1 MIVRVL
7 ILALSL
13 TALATGTTT
22 MYAVSTEELAT
33 SPDTTDADVRAN
45 PVFGE
50 DREDGIFFTR
60 FK

>member
-50 DREDGIFFTR
+50 DREDG
-60 FK
+60 